1 MPISFKV
8 EAQADDR
15 SFKTVA
21 DRAENYFTAAGKA
34 ASGSFSK
41 AFAGGA
47 KDVRKA
53 VDGYAKALDSVA
65 DAAGKTT
72 VAERARQQVLDKSRA
87 AAKRAEDAEEKL
99 KQARSAGDTKSV
111 TAAEKEL
118 ERARDMQARTSTAV
132 VRSSEAVSRVRR
144 QEQRELREA
153 VTAYRN
159 LQQVQS
165 AAATP
170 ARQPGF
176 LSGITSQSS
185 GIVGQFSALGG
196 MSGKAFVGGAAAAMG
211 AVALVAAGAKAAG
224 LVLDG
229 FKSVMETG
237 IDFSKT
243 VNNFQGVTGSTS
255 VQTQQMSAAARAL
268 GADTT
273 LAGVSASDAARA
285 MTELAKAGF
294 TVDDAISSARGTM
307 QLATAAQMDAAKAA
321 EVQANAINAF
331 GLSAGDAAH
340 VADVLANAANA
351 SSADMPDL
359 ALALQQ
365 VGGIARGFGEDIEGT
380 VSALGML
387 ANAGVKGS
395 DAGTLL
401 KTTLQ
406 SITDQGNPAQGAI
419 QALGM
424 SLYDF
429 GTGQFVGFRELF
441 RQLDEAKRRMSPEQ
455 FQAETNILFGSDAM
469 RSAMLGSAAT
479 FDQMEASIG
488 RVGTASS
495 MAKAQMAGWPG
506 VMEGI
511 SNTTEAL
518 KLSFY
523 DVFNTAAG
531 QQVGQKLVEGLGGV
545 VDWVNTHKPQIM
557 AFVAGVG
564 SATATVADRMMGLAQ
579 AWLNVTSA
587 VSDGLAYT
595 LGTAIEGLM
604 KLGNITGTVLSK
616 IPGFKGIGESI
627 RDATQG
633 VDDFVDGWQ
642 NAGNQMRSAAGGLG
656 VLRGGLLD
664 LRDGFTASMADA
676 IASEEANR
684 QFAASFKE
692 VKSGIEQIPNTHE
705 FVIKDNSAEIKT
717 QLEKLGFAVQNLPDG
732 RQVIRV
738 DYRDSAGNPLS
749 PAMVSQMMGFDTQS
763 FATAGDAQRARRG
776 LPYAAPGDTPT
787 ATPAPV
793 PYGPAAPWTPSN
805 AAPGSAGSSGPKL
818 PDAPVVPLAA
828 MPGLLPGVPMS
839 AQIYSAQ
846 SAVSEAQTKV
856 AEKEAR
862 LNQLLASNTATASD
876 ILNARNDLEQA
887 RRTADEAQMRFTEAQ
902 TGTFEKQTRQLDGMS
917 KDLGE
922 IGASIDQDFGI
933 SKGLAGIAE
942 NVTKFI
948 ANLAAAPLMGTLSAI
963 SNAAPTQGGYGLMG
977 ILGARGV
984 FGTQYQNN
992 QYAGSGYSAG
1002 GYSDVAATLGVP
1014 MQSYGG
1020 NVADM
1025 LRLAQFSSG
1034 RTSYAPASDLVNGLA
1049 DCSGSVSDLYE
1060 VLRDGQSGPGRAFST
1075 TNFASDAEAAK
1086 LGFRPGYMPGAFNVG
1101 VNPYPG
1107 NSGHM
1112 AATLPNGV
1120 NFEGGGATG
1129 GGAQYGAGAAG
1140 ALDPQFAKRY
1150 YLPVGV
1156 TPAPAST
1163 ASTYAAPTVAGPAY
1177 APLTPTQLTSPALT
1191 TPTPLSG
1198 GGGGMGVG
1206 PQFAPA
1212 PSALPNQ
1219 SATRIGGLAPPSG
1232 SGSGGIGIQSGGL
1245 VDMAIQAGGAGL
1257 DMLAPGAGQAAQ
1269 LGIKLGARAVEFA
1282 GQAAG
1287 IGVQGLMETFLPTGG
1302 SQLANSNWLT
1312 RIAGGFAGAAPALP
1326 NMAGKGQGAAPL
1338 ESPNSTQQGQGG
1350 GGAQPGLNIEKLEYN
1365 NQNSTEDRAGKDLT
1379 YHLGAMYGGPGM

>member
-1 MPISFKV
+1 MPIAFRIEAATDDPSFKRA
-8 EAQADDR
+8 AQ
-15 SFKTVA
+15 
-21 DRAENYFTAAGKA
+21 RAEDYFSTAGKA
-34 ASGSFSK
+34 ASGSFTK
-41 AFAGGA
+41 AFSGGA
-47 KDVRKA
+47 KDMSKA
-53 VDGYAKALDSVA
+53 VDGYAKSLDSVA
-65 DAAGKTT
+65 DSAGKAN
-72 VAERARQQVLDKSRA
+72 VAEKTRQQVLERSKS

-99 KQARSAGDTKSV
+99 KAARDAGDTKAV

-118 ERARDMQARTSTAV
+118 DRAREQQARTTAAV
-132 VRSSEAVSRVRR
+132 VRSSEAVSRARR
-144 QEQRELREA
+144 QEQRDLREA
-153 VTAYRN
+153 VSSYRN
-159 LQQVQS
+159 LQQAQAV
-165 AAATP
+165 AATP

-176 LSGITSQSS
+176 LSGMTSQSS

-196 MSGKAFVGGAAAAMG
+196 MSGKAFVGGAAAAMA

-351 SSADMPDL
+351 SSADMPNL

-387 ANAGVKGS
+387 ANAGIKGS

-469 RSAMLGSAAT
+469 RSAMLGSAAS

-545 VDWVNTHKPQIM
+545 VDWVNTHKPEIM

-595 LGTAIEGLM
+595 LGIAIEGLM

-656 VLRGGLLD
+656 VLRGGLLE

-692 VKSGIEQIPNTHE
+692 VKSGIDQIPNTHE
-705 FVIKDNSAEIKT
+705 FVIKENSAEIKT

-763 FATAGDAQRARRG
+763 FASAGDAQRARRG

-793 PYGPAAPWTPSN
+793 PYGPAAPWTPST
-805 AAPGSAGSSGPKL
+805 ATPGSAGSSGPKL

-887 RRTADEAQMRFTEAQ
+887 SRAADEAQMRFTEAQ

-917 KDLGE
+917 KDLGQ

-942 NVTKFI
+942 NITKFI
-948 ANLAAAPLMGTLSAI
+948 ANLAAAPLLGTLSAI
-963 SNAAPTQGGYGLMG
+963 SNAAPTQGGHGLMG
-977 ILGARGV
+977 ILGARGM
-984 FGTQYQNN
+984 FGAQYQNN
-992 QYAGSGYSAG
+992 QYAGGYS
-1002 GYSDVAATLGVP
+1002 SVAAATGVP
-1014 MQSYGG
+1014 MYSGG
-1020 NVADM
+1020 NVAAM
-1025 LRLAQFSSG
+1025 LNLAQSASG
-1034 RTSYAPASDLVNGLA
+1034 RTAYAPASDLVNGLA

-1060 VLRDGQSGPGRAFST
+1060 VLRDGQPNPGRAFTT
-1075 TNFASDAEAAK
+1075 TNFATDAEAAK
-1086 LGFRPGYMPGAFNVG
+1086 LGFLPGYMPGAFNVG

-1107 NSGHM
+1107 QSGHM

-1129 GGAQYGAGAAG
+1129 GGAQYGGGAAG
-1140 ALDPQFAKRY
+1140 ALSSQFAKRY
-1150 YLPVGV
+1150 YMPIGGSPAV
-1156 TPAPAST
+1156 TPMPAS
-1163 ASTYAAPTVAGPAY
+1163 AAATY
-1177 APLTPTQLTSPALT
+1177 APLTPTQLTIPALT
-1191 TPTPLSG
+1191 TPTPAAG
-1198 GGGGMGVG
+1198 GVGMGVG
-1206 PQFAPA
+1206 PGFAPA
-1212 PSALPNQ
+1212 PSALPDQ
-1219 SATRIGGLAPPSG
+1219 PGTRIGGLAPPSG
-1232 SGSGGIGIQSGGL
+1232 TGRGGVGIQSGGMI
-1245 VDMAIQAGGAGL
+1245 DMAIQAGGAGL

-1269 LGIKLGARAVEFA
+1269 MGIKLGTRAVEYA

-1302 SQLANSNWLT
+1302 SELANSNWIT
-1312 RIAGGFAGAAPALP
+1312 RIAGGIAGAAPALP
-1326 NMAGKGQGAAPL
+1326 NMAGGGQGGGQL
-1338 ESPNSTQQGQGG
+1338 ESPNGGQQAQGQGG
-1350 GGAQPGLNIEKLEYN
+1350 QPGLNIEKLEYT
-1365 NQNSTEDRAGKDLT
+1365 NQNATEDRAGKDLT
-1379 YHLGAMYGGPGM
+1379 YHLGSMYAAPGM